1 MTNKNRKTTYN
12 FIGFLICLLLIGSC
26 NPDKNPPVVA
36 QETGTVEDIEGNS
49 YKTIKIGNQWW
60 MAENLKVTKFRNG
73 NTIPNIT
80 DDSLWQNN
88 SAACCLY
95 QNDPTSPGLLYNL
108 FAVTDTGNI
117 APRGWHIPSD
127 DEWKEL
133 ERFTGM
139 TDGAEDVSGWRG
151 TNEAD
156 KLKAAAPIGWTQFEE
171 VWGTD
176 SLGFT
181 ALAGSCRLATGSW
194 GAPGLFATG
203 FWWTSS
209 EYSSTEAWF
218 RYIDYKKST
227 IFRSSCPKNYGYSIR
242 CVKD

>member
-1 MTNKNRKTTYN
+1 MNRKRKVA
-12 FIGFLICLLLIGSC
+12 GHLIVLLSFLLLIESC
-26 NPDKNPPVVA
+26 KPDTPPVVE
-36 QETGTVEDIEGNS
+36 QESGTMADIDGNS

-73 NTIPNIT
+73 NTIPNVT

-95 QNDPTSPGLLYNL
+95 QNDPTSPGLLYNW

-117 APRGWHIPSD
+117 APQGWHIPSD

-181 ALAGSCRLATGSW
+181 ALAGSCRLANGSW
-194 GAPGLFATG
+194 GVPGLFATG

>member
-1 MTNKNRKTTYN
+1 MKKDKKIAAY
-12 FIGFLICLLLIGSC
+12 LIVLLPLLLLIGSC
-26 NPDKNPPVVA
+26 KPDKNTVTVA
-36 QETGTVEDIEGNS
+36 QETGTVTDIEGNI

-60 MAENLKVTKFRNG
+60 MAENLKTKKFRTG
-73 NTIPNIT
+73 NTIPDVT

-88 SAACCLY
+88 TAACCLY
-95 QNDPTSPGLLYNL
+95 QNDPTAPGLLYNW
-108 FAVTDTGNI
+108 FAVTDSENI
-117 APRGWHIPSD
+117 APSGWHIPTD

-133 ERFTGM
+133 ERYIGM
-139 TDGAEDVSGWRG
+139 TDGTEEKSGWRG

-176 SLGFT
+176 AVGFT
-181 ALAGSCRLATGSW
+181 ALAGSCRGFNGEW

-203 FWWTSS
+203 FWWTASN
-209 EYSSTEAWF
+209 YSATESWY
-218 RYIDYKKST
+218 RYLDYKKSSV
-227 IFRSSCPKNYGYSIR
+227 FRSACSKNYGYSIR